1 MVTESK
7 KKCLV
12 THIKK
17 YFFNNKEK
25 IDNKDD

>member
-1 MVTESK
+1 MVTLPN

-17 YFFNNKEK
+17 IFFNNKEE
-25 IDNKDD
+25 IDKKNN